1 MISLSIISDFCSWW
15 IFWWIAPFLLGLM
28 LGWLSWGK
36 YKRRVV
42 ELEDE
47 VRKHNL
53 QIHNLNSALKQS
65 QKKAELSNIK
75 LSDKDKE
82 LALMK
87 EQVTITKKR
96 NLALAQGFSPAASAT
111 PKIVPSA
118 KSTKG
123 DYSKLQK
130 TNLQIIE
137 GIGPKLETVLK
148 ENGVNSWA
156 DLSKR
161 SHGELRAILDKYGS
175 RYAIVDPTSW
185 PSQASLAKKE
195 KWKKLMEL
203 QAKDGG
209 DSKLKKILLKLK
221 IL

>member
-36 YKRRVV
+36 YKRRVIK
-42 ELEDE
+42 LEDE
-47 VRKHNL
+47 VRRHNL

-65 QKKAELSNIK
+65 QKKAEQNNIK

-82 LALMK
+82 LKLMK
-87 EQVTITKKR
+87 EQLSLTKKR
-96 NLALAQGFSPAASAT
+96 NSALAERPTPLTTSSSA
-111 PKIVPSA
+111 IAPSA
-118 KSTKG
+118 KSAKG

-148 ENGVNSWA
+148 ENGVSSWA
-156 DLSKR
+156 DLSKK

-209 DSKLKKILLKLK
+209 DSKLRKILLKLN